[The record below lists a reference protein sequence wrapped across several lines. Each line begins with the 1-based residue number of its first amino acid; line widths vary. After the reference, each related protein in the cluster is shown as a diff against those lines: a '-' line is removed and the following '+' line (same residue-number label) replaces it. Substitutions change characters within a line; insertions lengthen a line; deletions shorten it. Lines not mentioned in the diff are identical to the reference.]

1 MLIKEFIRRDYK
13 TVGPYQWVQGIKH
26 DLASNNA
33 LVVME
38 DGTYLGVLTSRDV
51 VVKSHNLVIDC
62 VLPKSPITSRHFI
75 DHVLELMD
83 EENTDVLP
91 VVEDGQFDGVVFKND
106 LIGRLFTIIEKQKHH
121 VRSIVHDLR
130 NPITNISSLTS
141 LLKSDGS
148 HNPQEL
154 LEYTEQ
160 ACSFANEIINE
171 LLMVSEIEDDQAPTK
186 NEQTEITGFLRES
199 ISSCRGAMVAKNITL
214 SEFLP
219 NTPFYLS
226 IDRIKLHRAL
236 FNLLSNAVKF
246 TPEGGNITVSAEST
260 DAMIT
265 ISIADTG
272 IGIPESMQPV
282 IFEKFTKAKRFG
294 TNGENSTG
302 LGMYITKQLVELQ
315 GGRIWLESEE
325 GKGTTFYIEF
335 KGGSSIPS

>member
-26 DLASNNA
+26 DLADNNA

-91 VVEDGQFDGVVFKND
+91 VMEDGHFDGVVFKND
-106 LIGRLFTIIEKQKHH
+106 LIGRLFAIIEKQKHH

-141 LLKSDGS
+141 MLKSETPY
-148 HNPQEL
+148 NPQEL
-154 LEYTEQ
+154 LDYTEQ

-171 LLMVSEIEDDQAPTK
+171 LLVVAEVEDHQTPSK
-186 NEQTEITGFLRES
+186 NETTEMMDFVKES
-199 ISSCRGAMVAKNITL
+199 ISSCMGATAAKHISLTE
-214 SEFLP
+214 SFP
-219 NTPFYLS
+219 DTPFYLS
-226 IDRIKLHRAL
+226 IDRVKLHRAL

-246 TPEGGNITVSAEST
+246 TPEGGNITVSAEIADT
-260 DAMIT
+260 VLT
-265 ISIADTG
+265 ISVSDTG

-302 LGMYITKQLVELQ
+302 LGMYITKQLIEIH

-325 GKGTTFYIEF
+325 GNGTTFYIEF
-335 KGGSSIPS
+335 KSDSSSIS